1 MDKIAVYI
9 HGKDGNVNEAEHY
22 KPLFPQY
29 DVKGFDY
36 KAQTPWEAKKE
47 FPSAIRS
54 LCKEYESVTLIAN
67 SIGAYFALHSLAGQ
81 RIEKAFLISPIVDM
95 EELIIQMMAQAGI
108 TEGELEKRKEIYT
121 SCGGKISWE
130 YLVLCQ
136 KESSCLEYSYR
147 SVVWGERPYDV
158 LRNDIRICEVDRRGV
173 DGDERRRALVSYK
186 GADGIS

>member
-1 MDKIAVYI
+1 MI
-9 HGKDGNVNEAEHY
+9 
-22 KPLFPQY
+22 
-29 DVKGFDY
+29 
-36 KAQTPWEAKKE
+36 
-47 FPSAIRS
+47 
-54 LCKEYESVTLIAN
+54 LIAN
-67 SIGAYFALHSLAGQ
+67 SIGAYFALYSLAGQ

-121 SCGGKISWE
+121 SCGEKISWE
-130 YLVLCQ
+130 YLCYV
-136 KESSCLEYSYR
+136 R